1 MQRGKNRPGAGKV
14 FESFCK
20 KHIGFFKLYSY
31 VEGKNIGV
39 WFDEERINTLEENGE
54 ILITVLSA
62 MVQWESRNISEN
74 IK

>member
-1 MQRGKNRPGAGKV
+1 M
-14 FESFCK
+14 
-20 KHIGFFKLYSY
+20 YSY